1 MVDSLIQESHFI
13 RASGS
18 PPRDISIQLSRV
30 VDFSRGDPLERL
42 QRLLASQFSL
52 FISWFAFL
60 RTFATFR
67 SHVRLSYSNA
77 YRAYDNAAV
86 ARSEIVVD

>member
-1 MVDSLIQESHFI
+1 MI
-13 RASGS
+13 
-18 PPRDISIQLSRV
+18 
-30 VDFSRGDPLERL
+30 DFSRGDPLERL

-52 FISWFAFL
+52 SISWVAFL
-60 RTFATFR
+60 GTFATFL

-86 ARSEIVVD
+86 ALSEIVVD